1 MGVGQRQ
8 CKPSGDT
15 TQRSCLQFFEVLTG
29 GASPVV
35 NQDFSFGT
43 KNFYDYYPSVD
54 LDSSDDLI
62 TSFSQSSSTE
72 FPSAFV
78 DGRLAGD
85 PVNTLGTPVLFQ
97 AGANSVQRHDDG
109 AIIRAPALI
118 PAIRLRFGSR
128 RNRDQLGVA

>member
-1 MGVGQRQ
+1 MLDVVFRDGELWTSGYAKCR
-8 CKPSGDT
+8 PSGDL

-29 GASPVV
+29 SVNPVV

-62 TSFSQSSSTE
+62 TSFTLSSSTE

-78 DGRLAGD
+78 DGRLASD
-85 PVNTLGTPVLFQ
+85 PNDTLGTPV
-97 AGANSVQRHDDG
+97 
-109 AIIRAPALI
+109 P
-118 PAIRLRFGSR
+118 
-128 RNRDQLGVA
+128 